1 MRADESYY
9 GEETEKRKAP
19 KRTWIYGIL
28 IVLVLWLVLANH
40 VIVVTDDLAVVI
52 LRKTSWTFNSGIIG
66 ESSWATF
73 TLHHPIL
80 MSRLVAGDG
89 FWILGGDALRGDS

>member
-1 MRADESYY
+1 MRTDESYT
-9 GEETEKRKAP
+9 GENTAKRKAP

-28 IVLVLWLVLANH
+28 IILVLWLVVANH
-40 VIVVTDDLAVVI
+40 VIVVTDDLAIVI
-52 LRKTSWTFNSGIIG
+52 LKKTSWTFNSGIIG

-80 MSRLVAGDG
+80 MSRLAADQG
-89 FWILGGDALRGDS
+89 FWILGR

>member
-1 MRADESYY
+1 MRTDESYT
-9 GEETEKRKAP
+9 GENTAKRKAP

-28 IVLVLWLVLANH
+28 IILVLWLVVANH
-40 VIVVTDDLAVVI
+40 VIVVTDDLAIVI
-52 LRKTSWTFNSGIIG
+52 LKKTSWTFNSGIIG

-80 MSRLVAGDG
+80 MSRLAADQGL
-89 FWILGGDALRGDS
+89 WILGR